1 MKTKGPAT
9 PNSTPPRAP
18 AKGRVPPAPH
28 SPRPAREALTWRRG
42 AAARPAAGAAAAA
55 KPTRPW
61 PCGLCAGQVRPAPA
75 LAKLLRLWPRGSTR
89 RAGARRRE
97 ARAPGEDGS
106 PSPPRPAPP
115 RAPVPPPRALPASP
129 WRLLRAPKHPVV
141 ALLHSLSLAHAP
153 CPLHCPLG
161 VRRPRPSECYPCCQ
175 QTGSSTCLPGAQAM
189 RGAIPVR
196 TSLDR

>member
-9 PNSTPPRAP
+9 PNSAPPRAP

-75 LAKLLRLWPRGSTR
+75 RAKLLRLWPRGGTR

-97 ARAPGEDGS
+97 ARAQGEDGS
-106 PSPPRPAPP
+106 PSPPRPAPRSSPTPACAP
-115 RAPVPPPRALPASP
+115 RLTLEAPAR
-129 WRLLRAPKHPVV
+129 PKTPVV
-141 ALLHSLSLAHAP
+141 ASLHSLSLACAP
-153 CPLHCPLG
+153 CPLHCLLG

-189 RGAIPVR
+189 RGARPVR